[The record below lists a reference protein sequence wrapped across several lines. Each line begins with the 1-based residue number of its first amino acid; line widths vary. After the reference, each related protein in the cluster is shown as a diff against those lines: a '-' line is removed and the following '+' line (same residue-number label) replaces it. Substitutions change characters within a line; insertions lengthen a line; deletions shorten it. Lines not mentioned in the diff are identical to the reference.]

1 MRVFFPPFVAF
12 VVFGII
18 VVLDSFVHTMH
29 LGDMG
34 KGTLHAFMACYYYMW
49 PLYFLTALLTQW
61 VVTLSVWDSVRHW
74 RIMGKDAIV
83 ALSCL
88 VCGSFA
94 GGIAYAIWDKQTG
107 RLHLVWL
114 AFIMLMIQLA
124 YWIMNVF
131 VLMLFDEGKI
141 KLPHLP
147 EKKAAE

>member
-12 VVFGII
+12 VVFGLV

-34 KGTLHAFMACYYYMW
+34 KGTLHAFTACFYYFW

-61 VVTLSVWDSVRHW
+61 VVITSLWDAARHW
-74 RIMGKDAIV
+74 GTIGRDAAV
-83 ALSCL
+83 TVCCVVCAL
-88 VCGSFA
+88 FA
-94 GGIAYAIWDKQTG
+94 GGIAYVIWDKHTG
-107 RLHLVWL
+107 ELHLAWL

-131 VLMLFDEGKI
+131 IMILFDEGKI

-147 EKKAAE
+147 GKAAE

>member
-34 KGTLHAFMACYYYMW
+34 KGTLHAFMACFYYMW

-61 VVTLSVWDSVRHW
+61 VIITSLWDAARHW
-74 RIMGKDAIV
+74 GATAKDAAVTVCCI
-83 ALSCL
+83 
-88 VCGSFA
+88 VCGLFA
-94 GGIAYAIWDKQTG
+94 CGIAYAIWDDKTTE
-107 RLHLVWL
+107 LHLAWL
-114 AFIMLMIQLA
+114 AIIMLMIQLA

-131 VLMLFDEGKI
+131 VMILFDEGKI
-141 KLPHLP
+141 RLPHLP
-147 EKKAAE
+147 EKKSAE

>member
-34 KGTLHAFMACYYYMW
+34 KGTLHAFMACFYYLW
-49 PLYFLTALLTQW
+49 PLYFITALLTQW
-61 VVTLSVWDSVRHW
+61 VVITSLWDIARYW
-74 RIMGKDAIV
+74 GMLGRDIIV
-83 ALSCL
+83 T
-88 VCGSFA
+88 VCCSACAVFA
-94 GGIAYAIWDKQTG
+94 GSIAYVIWDKTTSE
-107 RLHLVWL
+107 LHLVWL

-124 YWIMNVF
+124 YWIMNIF
-131 VLMLFDEGKI
+131 VMILFDEGKI
-141 KLPHLP
+141 RLPHLP